1 MAPGCEEKA
10 ALSVLSTLLP
20 GVPLLPA
27 GVWVSPLWPA
37 CCPVLFHS
45 DLLLIYVCSV
55 EWAIFFFFFLDN
67 WASPCPS
74 LGKKANFPWR
84 SCVSELQVRRLGKSM

>member
-55 EWAIFFFFFLDN
+55 EWAIFFFFFLTTGHLLALL
-67 WASPCPS
+67 WARQPTS
-74 LGKKANFPWR
+74 LGEA
-84 SCVSELQVRRLGKSM
+84 VSLSFR

>member
-55 EWAIFFFFFLDN
+55 EWAIFFFFFFGQLGI
-67 WASPCPS
+67 S
-74 LGKKANFPWR
+74 LPFFGQESQLPLEKL
-84 SCVSELQVRRLGKSM
+84 CL

>member
-45 DLLLIYVCSV
+45 DLLLIYVCSL
-55 EWAIFFFFFLDN
+55 EWAIFFFFWTTGHLLALL
-67 WASPCPS
+67 WARKPTS
-74 LGKKANFPWR
+74 LGEA
-84 SCVSELQVRRLGKSM
+84 VSLSFR